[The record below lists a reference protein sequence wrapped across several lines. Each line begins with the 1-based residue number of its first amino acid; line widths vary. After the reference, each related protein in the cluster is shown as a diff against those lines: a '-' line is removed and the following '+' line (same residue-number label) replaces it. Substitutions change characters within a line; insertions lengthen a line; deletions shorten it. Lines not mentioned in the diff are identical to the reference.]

1 MLDTKIDFT
10 YSGQYTLT
18 FRLDTDGFSFAVSD
32 PSADEAAPACEDWA
46 VDESLSLAA
55 NLKRAFAEK
64 DWLARPFR
72 RVNVLMAT
80 RRFTLMPLELF
91 EDEQAA
97 EVFYYNHPR
106 WRNEEVRYNILH
118 NNNLVVL
125 FGIDQSV
132 SGFLRERLPD
142 VRLYTQASPLLDGF
156 AVKSR
161 LGNTRKM
168 YVHVRRECMD
178 VFCYGQGRFL
188 LGNSYACS
196 QEGDRL
202 YALLGAWTS
211 LGFDQEQ
218 DELLLCGR
226 VSVGDEWVSGL
237 KQFVRKV
244 SVMPSGANMDFQM
257 MTICE

>member
-10 YSGQYTLT
+10 HSEQYTLT
-18 FRLDTDGFSFAVSD
+18 LRLDTDGFAFAVSD
-32 PSADEAAPACEDWA
+32 PSADKAAPACEDWA
-46 VDESLSLAA
+46 VDESVSLAA

-132 SGFLRERLPD
+132 SGFLRELCRKEPLGQHAQD
-142 VRLYTQASPLLDGF
+142 VC
-156 AVKSR
+156 
-161 LGNTRKM
+161 TRAPR
-168 YVHVRRECMD
+168 VH
-178 VFCYGQGRFL
+178 GRFL
-188 LGNSYACS
+188 LRARPLLVGQFLCVQPGWRPTLCVAGCMG
-196 QEGDRL
+196 QPWIRPREGR
-202 YALLGAWTS
+202 AAA
-211 LGFDQEQ
+211 
-218 DELLLCGR
+218 
-226 VSVGDEWVSGL
+226 
-237 KQFVRKV
+237 VRAGV
-244 SVMPSGANMDFQM
+244 CPG
-257 MTICE
+257 

>member
-10 YSGQYTLT
+10 HSGQYTLT
-18 FRLDTDGFSFAVSD
+18 LRLDTDGFAFAVSD

-118 NNNLVVL
+118 SNNLVVL

-142 VRLYTQASPLLDGF
+142 VRLYAQASPLLDGF
-156 AVKSR
+156 AVVC
-161 LGNTRKM
+161 TRAPR
-168 YVHVRRECMD
+168 VH
-178 VFCYGQGRFL
+178 GRFL
-188 LGNSYACS
+188 LRARPLLAGQFLCV
-196 QEGDRL
+196 QPGGRP
-202 YALLGAWTS
+202 ALCVAGRMDQSRVRPGA
-211 LGFDQEQ
+211 
-218 DELLLCGR
+218 GR
-226 VSVGDEWVSGL
+226 TAA
-237 KQFVRKV
+237 VRAGV
-244 SVMPSGANMDFQM
+244 RRG
-257 MTICE
+257 